1 MSTILTTPP
10 SVEPLSLTEAK
21 AHLRI
26 THNDDDTYISTLII
40 SARRAVEQRF
50 DICLLQQSWSVFVDE
65 WPNLGEFKLPFFPVM
80 SIADVKIYGDDDV
93 AATLD
98 PAHYYLDAV
107 SRAARLVLRMGRIF
121 PPPGRRANGIE
132 IKVVTGF
139 GAAAASVPN
148 TIKQALLITLAD
160 WFANRGDEQG
170 ALLPVG
176 ALELLAPYR
185 TVRVA

>member
-50 DICLLQQSWSVFVDE
+50 DLPLLQQSWSIFADD
-65 WPNLGEFKLPFFPVM
+65 WPNAGEFNLPLFPVM

-107 SRAARLVLRMGRIF
+107 SRSARLVLRRGRLF

-132 IKVVTGF
+132 IKLLAGF
-139 GAAAASVPN
+139 GTTAAAVPN

-170 ALLPVG
+170 ASLPMV

-185 TVRVA
+185 NVRLA